1 MEHHSSLLGTLNAY
15 DTGMACRVF
24 ACGIRSLMCPPTVV
38 SSFYHKEIKKS
49 AMKGKLAMPEFLK
62 I

>member
-1 MEHHSSLLGTLNAY
+1 
-15 DTGMACRVF
+15 MACRVF